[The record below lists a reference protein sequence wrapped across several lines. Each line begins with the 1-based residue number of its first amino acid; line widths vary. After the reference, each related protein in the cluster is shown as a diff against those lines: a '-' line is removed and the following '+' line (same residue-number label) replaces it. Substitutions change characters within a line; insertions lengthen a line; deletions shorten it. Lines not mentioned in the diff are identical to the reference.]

1 MIFGFHA
8 VVGLGGVPVLG
19 RILIFAAVSIAIAIP
34 LAWLLHVA
42 VEMPAMRRVKLR
54 PAIHV

>member
-34 LAWLLHVA
+34 LAWVLHVA
-42 VEMPAMRRVKLR
+42 VEMPAMRRGWRVIR
-54 PAIHV
+54 V